1 VWEKG
6 KGDMELFKL
15 VVTAD
20 GELRFEPFNITIWL
34 EAQVEAYEKE
44 HDRRIV
50 RDNEFFGWWLLQ
62 SEK

>member
-1 VWEKG
+1 
-6 KGDMELFKL
+6 MELFKL